1 MCWFYL
7 IALPNASH
15 IISCGAGSGFTHYI
29 YFASGVGSLQFYTN
43 GVTYNAAAP
52 TGYGGTFVGK
62 WTHIARTYDSTSKVM
77 MVYINGAA
85 VNGSGTTGG
94 NTTADTNNVN
104 IAGFIDGG
112 NNSGNNNAF
121 NGYLDNIR
129 IYSAVLS
136 AATITSIYNYE
147 NTNPTA

>member
-7 IALPNASH
+7 IGLPAGNAGH
-15 IISCGAGSGFTHYI
+15 IISCGPGSFTHYI

-52 TGYGGTFVGK
+52 GGTFVGK

-129 IYSAVLS
+129 IYSSVLTGSQIS
-136 AATITSIYNYE
+136 AIYTYE
-147 NTNPTA
+147 NTNPTS